1 MRRVARAFAIGLGV
15 GLSITAVRVVVRAR
29 RGLPTTWAAG
39 GDGAPGGA
47 NSRVDGRAG
56 GRAANGHA
64 AGPNGQAAGGQPGSL
79 GPAFTELLDR
89 LRAALADGAQA
100 MRDTEAE
107 LRSTVFG
114 GR

>member
-1 MRRVARAFAIGLGV
+1 MRRVARAFTIGLGV

-29 RGLPTTWAAG
+29 RGLPTTWVAG
-39 GDGAPGGA
+39 GDGAPGGM
-47 NSRVDGRAG
+47 NSRAN
-56 GRAANGHA
+56 GRAANGHP
-64 AGPNGQAAGGQPGSL
+64 AGPNGQAAGGQPGSR

-89 LRAALADGAQA
+89 VRAALADGAQA

-114 GR
+114 AR